1 MIYKELFDWQQ
12 EIIDR
17 FEDRKAFGLFL
28 DMGLGKT
35 PLSLAFAEAHNSNKI
50 IIVSKNKKVLETVDT
65 KWSFAWWLTKAN
77 IKYNIYNKNYNF
89 RGEGVKK
96 RQITLSPESN
106 DVLLINYEGLYKFG
120 AGKKSEKKKGIKSS
134 ILSDIVSDFVAS
146 CRNETV
152 TVILDESHKVKEPT
166 SLQTMAVCEIKQL
179 LEKQKNNVYMYLL
192 TGTPFTKGY
201 IDLFS
206 QLKLLGWEKSK
217 TFFYD
222 QFCIRAQVYSLY
234 AWQQPIASYKNV
246 DQLYRVIHRFAIT
259 IKSEEVVDLP
269 EQIFVNHDMPDSL
282 DLIMFSLEK
291 MKKEDIES
299 YARDKGI
306 ELPYD
311 LGEAPRGGRVNNPFY
326 RNIAFP
332 DPKWTAETSA
342 IFYLRARQL
351 SIGFQG
357 NDEEYFWYDKSRLN
371 ALKELLEEHPDNY
384 VLFYN
389 FEPEFYEIFNLC
401 DELGYNV
408 DVWNGNIKSE
418 YFYQRYL
425 NMTPGERLTE
435 SKNIILANT
444 VSGAEGGNWQG
455 YNKCILFSVPL
466 FGAYAQAIKRIHR
479 IGAEG
484 SSVIYHTF
492 FGKNWLDTK
501 MLEALKQSKEYDL
514 NLFKSDLKRIQEIFS
529 KGKES
534 DI

>member
-35 PLSLAFAEAHNSNKI
+35 PLSLAFAEAHKSNKI
-50 IIVSKNKKVLETVDT
+50 IIVSKDKKASETVDI
-65 KWSFAWWLTKAN
+65 KWSFAWWLTKSN
-77 IKYNIYNKNYNF
+77 IKYNIYNKTYNF
-89 RGEGVKK
+89 RGKGVKK

-106 DVLLINYEGLYKFG
+106 DVLLINYEALYKSGQYFEI
-120 AGKKSEKKKGIKSS
+120 AGKKHKRLV
-134 ILSDIVSDFVAS
+134 LSDIISDFVDS

-152 TVILDESHKVKEPT
+152 TVILDESHMVKELD
-166 SLQTMAVCEIKQL
+166 SLQTMAVCEIIKL
-179 LEKQKNNVYMYLL
+179 LNAQKNNVYMYLL

-206 QLKLLGWEKSK
+206 QLKLLGWEKNK

-234 AWQQPIASYKNV
+234 TWQQPIASYKNV

-282 DLIMFSLEK
+282 DMIMFSLEK

-299 YARDKGI
+299 YAKDNGI
-306 ELPYD
+306 ELPYA
-311 LGEAPRGGRVNNPFY
+311 LGEAPRGGKVNNPFY

-332 DPKWTAETSA
+332 DPKWTAETGA
-342 IFYLRARQL
+342 TFFLRARQL

-357 NDEEYFWYDKSRLN
+357 NDEEYSWYDKSRLN
-371 ALKELLEEHPDNY
+371 ALKKLLEEHPDNY

-389 FEPEFYEIFNLC
+389 FEPEFYEIFNMC

-408 DVWNGNIKSE
+408 DVCNGSIKSE
-418 YFYQRYL
+418 YFYQRYI

-435 SKNIILANT
+435 TKNIILSNFL
-444 VSGAEGGNWQG
+444 SGAAGGNWQG

-466 FGAYAQAIKRIHR
+466 FGAYAQAIKRVHR
-479 IGAEG
+479 IGQDG
-484 SSVIYHTF
+484 STVIYHTF